1 MKFLIALILLFN
13 ITGAFAQGDD
23 CATAINISSNG
34 CSGAGAFDNTGI
46 AGTLAA
52 PGCFTGGTNNGMWL
66 SFTAVTEVAEIVIN
80 GTTMANPQV
89 TLLEPP
95 AGGCGGGTF
104 TLLDCQS
111 PGGAATINYSSLVI
125 GDTYY
130 LFVDGQNNEEGTFE
144 ACITSLSAPLNDDP
158 CSPFTIPA
166 NNFCSAAGAYTN
178 VGATPDDLLSVGF
191 PACFDAGAFNTVYF
205 EFVATGPF
213 NEIIIDGGG
222 TDMQLSVLQT
232 GNCSG
237 TAWSS
242 PGASGCASGSSPV
255 TMNANN
261 LVIGETYL
269 IAVDGVGDATSAFQI
284 CLNSY
289 VPTAGPP
296 NDDCVN
302 AIALCPGQNYTA
314 TTEDATNTS
323 AINDADWTCNAV
335 LDNVIWYTY
344 VANTPVEDV
353 VFDLSGTSTG
363 GDPVQFGVFEFTGGG
378 SPCDNPG
385 GNNFNGLECNSSIL
399 SSGST
404 TVTVSAADMTAGE
417 TYYINV
423 DNWPGEVVTVDFTV
437 TGNAGADAGPDVSMC
452 SNDAATVFVGLQAGG
467 AWSGPGVTAGGA
479 FDPAS
484 VGPGIYTLFY
494 TFGPCV
500 DQKVVTVTSI
510 AVTAIT
516 DVTICAGE
524 SADLSGAITT
534 FPASGPT
541 TISNTTAVT
550 IPDNPNVSSSIN
562 ITGITGANIGAN
574 PIVSVCLDIDH
585 TFTADLDISLQCPNG
600 TIINLTS
607 DNGGG
612 GNNYTGTCFTAAGPP
627 ITGGN
632 APFTGDFS
640 PEDPLTD
647 LNGCDINGT
656 WTLLISDDSNGDTG
670 TLNGWSMSFNNEPT
684 FVWSPT
690 TNMTNSTTLSPT
702 VAPTVTTTYTLTGT
716 MSGCTDSDQVT
727 ITVLPCATPT
737 MDPAPADLPV
747 ACPSDVPAMVDLTW
761 VDACAGTGV
770 VTGVDVS
777 NGATCPEIITRTW
790 TYTNPC
796 GNFVTET
803 QIITINDIIDP
814 VATGAVVTPIVGCA
828 VTDAPAAVTTVAAL
842 ETLGFTISDNC
853 TADADL
859 VVTSNDVVAGTCP
872 IVITRTYTITDGCLN
887 FTTIDQTINIDD
899 QIDPVATG
907 AVVTPIVGC
916 AVTDAPAA
924 VTTVAALETL
934 GFTISD
940 NCTADADLVVTSN
953 DVVAGTCPIVIT
965 RTYTI
970 TDGCLNFTTIDQTI
984 NVDDQIDP
992 VATGAVVTPIVG
1004 CAVTAAPAAVT
1015 TVAALETLGFTISD
1029 NCTADA
1035 DLVVT
1040 SNDVVAGTCPIVITR
1055 TYTITDGCLNFTT
1068 IDQTINVDDQIDPVA
1083 TGAVVT
1089 PIVGCAVTAAPA
1101 AVTTVAA
1108 LETLGFT
1115 ISDNCTADADLVVT
1129 SNDVVAGTCPIVITR
1144 TYTIT
1149 DGCLNFTTIDQ
1160 TINIDDT
1167 ELPVV
1172 TGTPTLT
1179 AIEGCSIADLPAA
1192 ETTVLGLEAL
1202 VGMTSIDDAC
1212 TVDADLDVTFSDAA
1226 PTGTCPI
1233 TVVRT
1238 YTITDECDNEV
1249 EITHTITIDDTEL
1262 PVVTGTPTLTAIEG
1276 CSIADL
1282 PEAETTVLG
1291 LEALVGMTSIDDAC
1305 TVDAD
1310 LDVTFSDAAPTG
1322 TCPITVVRTYTI
1334 TDECDNEVEITHTI
1348 TIIDTELPVV
1358 IGTPTLTAIEGCSIA
1373 DLPAAETTVLGL
1385 EALVGMTSI
1394 DDACTVDAD
1403 LDVTFSDAAP
1413 TGACPFTVVRTYKIT
1428 DECNN
1433 EVEITHTITIDDNI
1447 NPTGSAP
1454 DDFSIAGGAVPAED
1468 INLVIDEADNCTVN
1482 PIVTFVDDQSDG
1494 GVCPEIIT
1502 RTYRIT
1508 DDCGNSIDVVQLITV
1523 GDAVIPTASDPDDIN
1538 VECLSDVPAPDSTI
1552 VDDAADNGATP
1563 IVTFEDDVSDD
1574 NSCPE
1579 TITRRYRVTDDCGNF
1594 IFVSHDIVVL
1604 DVTNPVF
1611 DAQPADIDYQC
1622 ATDVPAVGDLA
1633 WNDNCDG
1640 AGVATATDATDGNT
1654 CPEVITRT
1662 WTYTDACNNIAT
1674 VSQIITVH
1682 DTEIPVFDAQ
1692 PADVT
1697 YQCATDVPAA
1707 GDLAWND
1714 NCDGAGVATATDATD
1729 GNTCPEVITRTW
1741 TYTDACNNIAT
1752 VSQIITVHDTEIPVF
1767 DAQPADVTYQ
1777 CATDVPAAG
1786 DLAWNDN
1793 CDGAGVATAT
1803 DATDGNT
1810 CPEVI
1815 TRTWTYTDA
1824 CNNVATVSQIIT
1836 VHDTEIPVFDAQP
1849 ADITYQCATD
1859 VPAAGDLAWN
1869 DNCDGTGVATATDAT
1884 DGNTCPEVITRTW
1897 TYTDAC
1903 NNVATVSQIITVHD
1917 TEDPTAT
1924 DPATTTVPGGPAPAA
1939 DINVVIDEADNCT
1952 VAPIV
1957 ALVSESSD
1965 NNPCPETITRIYS
1978 VTDECGNTINVTHL
1992 ILITDPTLPTG
2003 TAPGAINVECLGAVP
2018 AADPLLI
2025 TDEADNQGVPTVAW
2039 EGDVSDNNTCPETII
2054 RTYSITDLCL
2064 NVVLLEQII
2073 TVMDVTAPV
2082 MDVPPVAVSVQCI
2095 GDVPVMTDLG
2105 YTDNCDPTGTVTGT
2119 DVSDNNSCPETITR
2133 SWFYTD
2139 DCGNVS
2145 LTATQ
2150 IITVHDTQA
2159 PIILG
2164 TPAAI
2169 AVQCIGDV
2177 PAMIDLGYTDNC
2189 DAAGTITGTDVSD
2202 NNTCPETITR
2212 TWTITD
2218 ACGNNTT
2225 ETQIITVHDTQSPV
2239 ILGTPPAITVQCI
2252 GDLPAI
2258 IDLTWNDNCD
2268 GTGVT
2273 SGFDAPIVGDY
2284 CGGTITR
2291 TWSYTDACGN
2301 LASVSQVITVDD
2313 NINPTASNLPPLSVP
2328 GAIDVPAPNINDV
2341 FDEADNCTTNPTVT
2355 FLSDLSD
2362 GNVCNG
2368 EVITR
2373 TYVVTD
2379 DCGNF
2384 VLVTQQITIEAMTPP
2399 ISVGDETI
2407 CEGESITLTADNP
2420 SNADISWD
2428 QGIQDGVLF
2437 TPTQTLIYTVTAE
2450 DNGCFNTATSTVT
2463 VEETPVASF
2472 TASDP
2477 GCEPLTVTFTNTST
2491 STSPLVDCQWDI
2503 EGVSNSLT
2511 GCGIV
2516 DYNFANAGTYDVTL
2530 TVTSETGCT
2539 DSVTYSDFVDVYE
2552 LPVASFTAS
2561 ETILSTLNTE
2571 VDFTN
2576 TSIGAASYEWSFG
2589 DETPTSNSE
2598 NVSHT
2603 FPSEEDGGYVVT
2615 LVVTST
2621 MGCVDS
2627 TTIAITV
2634 QEELI
2639 YYIPNTFTPDGDEY
2653 NNTFHPVFTSGYDP
2667 FDYNMLIFNRWG
2679 EIVFES
2685 NDTRFGWDGTYNGKM
2700 VQDGTYTWKIEF
2712 KQTLNDKRIMITG
2725 HVSIIR

>member
-1 MKFLIALILLFN
+1 
-13 ITGAFAQGDD
+13 
-23 CATAINISSNG
+23 
-34 CSGAGAFDNTGI
+34 
-46 AGTLAA
+46 
-52 PGCFTGGTNNGMWL
+52 
-66 SFTAVTEVAEIVIN
+66 
-80 GTTMANPQV
+80 MA
-89 TLLEPP
+89 
-95 AGGCGGGTF
+95 
-104 TLLDCQS
+104 
-111 PGGAATINYSSLVI
+111 
-125 GDTYY
+125 
-130 LFVDGQNNEEGTFE
+130 
-144 ACITSLSAPLNDDP
+144 
-158 CSPFTIPA
+158 
-166 NNFCSAAGAYTN
+166 
-178 VGATPDDLLSVGF
+178 
-191 PACFDAGAFNTVYF
+191 
-205 EFVATGPF
+205 
-213 NEIIIDGGG
+213 
-222 TDMQLSVLQT
+222 
-232 GNCSG
+232 
-237 TAWSS
+237 
-242 PGASGCASGSSPV
+242 
-255 TMNANN
+255 
-261 LVIGETYL
+261 
-269 IAVDGVGDATSAFQI
+269 
-284 CLNSY
+284 
-289 VPTAGPP
+289 
-296 NDDCVN
+296 
-302 AIALCPGQNYTA
+302 
-314 TTEDATNTS
+314 
-323 AINDADWTCNAV
+323 
-335 LDNVIWYTY
+335 
-344 VANTPVEDV
+344 
-353 VFDLSGTSTG
+353 
-363 GDPVQFGVFEFTGGG
+363 
-378 SPCDNPG
+378 
-385 GNNFNGLECNSSIL
+385 
-399 SSGST
+399 
-404 TVTVSAADMTAGE
+404 
-417 TYYINV
+417 
-423 DNWPGEVVTVDFTV
+423 
-437 TGNAGADAGPDVSMC
+437 
-452 SNDAATVFVGLQAGG
+452 
-467 AWSGPGVTAGGA
+467 
-479 FDPAS
+479 
-484 VGPGIYTLFY
+484 
-494 TFGPCV
+494 
-500 DQKVVTVTSI
+500 
-510 AVTAIT
+510 
-516 DVTICAGE
+516 
-524 SADLSGAITT
+524 
-534 FPASGPT
+534 
-541 TISNTTAVT
+541 
-550 IPDNPNVSSSIN
+550 
-562 ITGITGANIGAN
+562 
-574 PIVSVCLDIDH
+574 
-585 TFTADLDISLQCPNG
+585 
-600 TIINLTS
+600 
-607 DNGGG
+607 
-612 GNNYTGTCFTAAGPP
+612 
-627 ITGGN
+627 
-632 APFTGDFS
+632 
-640 PEDPLTD
+640 
-647 LNGCDINGT
+647 
-656 WTLLISDDSNGDTG
+656 
-670 TLNGWSMSFNNEPT
+670 
-684 FVWSPT
+684 
-690 TNMTNSTTLSPT
+690 
-702 VAPTVTTTYTLTGT
+702 
-716 MSGCTDSDQVT
+716 
-727 ITVLPCATPT
+727 
-737 MDPAPADLPV
+737 
-747 ACPSDVPAMVDLTW
+747 
-761 VDACAGTGV
+761 
-770 VTGVDVS
+770 
-777 NGATCPEIITRTW
+777 
-790 TYTNPC
+790 
-796 GNFVTET
+796 
-803 QIITINDIIDP
+803 
-814 VATGAVVTPIVGCA
+814 
-828 VTDAPAAVTTVAAL
+828 
-842 ETLGFTISDNC
+842 
-853 TADADL
+853 
-859 VVTSNDVVAGTCP
+859 
-872 IVITRTYTITDGCLN
+872 
-887 FTTIDQTINIDD
+887 
-899 QIDPVATG
+899 
-907 AVVTPIVGC
+907 
-916 AVTDAPAA
+916 
-924 VTTVAALETL
+924 
-934 GFTISD
+934 
-940 NCTADADLVVTSN
+940 
-953 DVVAGTCPIVIT
+953 
-965 RTYTI
+965 
-970 TDGCLNFTTIDQTI
+970 
-984 NVDDQIDP
+984 
-992 VATGAVVTPIVG
+992 
-1004 CAVTAAPAAVT
+1004 
-1015 TVAALETLGFTISD
+1015 
-1029 NCTADA
+1029 
-1035 DLVVT
+1035 
-1040 SNDVVAGTCPIVITR
+1040 
-1055 TYTITDGCLNFTT
+1055 
-1068 IDQTINVDDQIDPVA
+1068 
-1083 TGAVVT
+1083 
-1089 PIVGCAVTAAPA
+1089 
-1101 AVTTVAA
+1101 
-1108 LETLGFT
+1108 
-1115 ISDNCTADADLVVT
+1115 
-1129 SNDVVAGTCPIVITR
+1129 
-1144 TYTIT
+1144 
-1149 DGCLNFTTIDQ
+1149 
-1160 TINIDDT
+1160 
-1167 ELPVV
+1167 
-1172 TGTPTLT
+1172 
-1179 AIEGCSIADLPAA
+1179 
-1192 ETTVLGLEAL
+1192 
-1202 VGMTSIDDAC
+1202 
-1212 TVDADLDVTFSDAA
+1212 
-1226 PTGTCPI
+1226 
-1233 TVVRT
+1233 
-1238 YTITDECDNEV
+1238 
-1249 EITHTITIDDTEL
+1249 
-1262 PVVTGTPTLTAIEG
+1262 
-1276 CSIADL
+1276 
-1282 PEAETTVLG
+1282 
-1291 LEALVGMTSIDDAC
+1291 
-1305 TVDAD
+1305 
-1310 LDVTFSDAAPTG
+1310 
-1322 TCPITVVRTYTI
+1322 
-1334 TDECDNEVEITHTI
+1334 
-1348 TIIDTELPVV
+1348 
-1358 IGTPTLTAIEGCSIA
+1358 
-1373 DLPAAETTVLGL
+1373 
-1385 EALVGMTSI
+1385 
-1394 DDACTVDAD
+1394 
-1403 LDVTFSDAAP
+1403 
-1413 TGACPFTVVRTYKIT
+1413 
-1428 DECNN
+1428 
-1433 EVEITHTITIDDNI
+1433 
-1447 NPTGSAP
+1447 
-1454 DDFSIAGGAVPAED
+1454 
-1468 INLVIDEADNCTVN
+1468 
-1482 PIVTFVDDQSDG
+1482 
-1494 GVCPEIIT
+1494 
-1502 RTYRIT
+1502 
-1508 DDCGNSIDVVQLITV
+1508 
-1523 GDAVIPTASDPDDIN
+1523 
-1538 VECLSDVPAPDSTI
+1538 
-1552 VDDAADNGATP
+1552 
-1563 IVTFEDDVSDD
+1563 
-1574 NSCPE
+1574 
-1579 TITRRYRVTDDCGNF
+1579 
-1594 IFVSHDIVVL
+1594 
-1604 DVTNPVF
+1604 
-1611 DAQPADIDYQC
+1611 
-1622 ATDVPAVGDLA
+1622 
-1633 WNDNCDG
+1633 
-1640 AGVATATDATDGNT
+1640 
-1654 CPEVITRT
+1654 
-1662 WTYTDACNNIAT
+1662 
-1674 VSQIITVH
+1674 
-1682 DTEIPVFDAQ
+1682 
-1692 PADVT
+1692 
-1697 YQCATDVPAA
+1697 
-1707 GDLAWND
+1707 
-1714 NCDGAGVATATDATD
+1714 AGVATATDATD